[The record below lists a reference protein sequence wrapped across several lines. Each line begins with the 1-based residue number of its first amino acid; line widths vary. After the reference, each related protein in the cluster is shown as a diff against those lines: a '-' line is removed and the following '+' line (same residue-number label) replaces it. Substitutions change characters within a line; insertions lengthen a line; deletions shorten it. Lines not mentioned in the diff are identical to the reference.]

1 MFTLFPLYSISISVS
16 SLRLVVERTD
26 NFTLLSLYPSV
37 FVAILSYFAFFAAA
51 VIHWGNSSPLLMSS
65 SFSFILICVHV
76 QSIQSMDYCW
86 LTVSGLNIYL
96 NCSSN
101 RHRALTSNGESIVR
115 LSVDVRTSGTAE
127 ELLLT
132 INDPWCFMAAM
143 RMFRICCF
151 SSRQLNYNSSILIVR
166 KRKRAPKKDWWCYA
180 IKGVREPRP
189 LPIFTKDLL
198 WTKTKLVSFQKLFI
212 CIMFMI
218 RVSLYPRSRVYH
230 S

>member
-1 MFTLFPLYSISISVS
+1 M
-16 SLRLVVERTD
+16 
-26 NFTLLSLYPSV
+26 
-37 FVAILSYFAFFAAA
+37 FVAILSYFVFFCAAA

-151 SSRQLNYNSSILIVR
+151 SSRQLNYNSSILIAR
-166 KRKRAPKKDWWCYA
+166 KRKRAPKKIGGA
-180 IKGVREPRP
+180 MQLK
-189 LPIFTKDLL
+189 
-198 WTKTKLVSFQKLFI
+198 VSVNHDHFQFSQKI
-212 CIMFMI
+212 CCEQKRNWF
-218 RVSLYPRSRVYH
+218 RSKNF
-230 S
+230 SSA

>member
-16 SLRLVVERTD
+16 SLRLVVERTN
-26 NFTLLSLYPSV
+26 NFILLSLYPSV
-37 FVAILSYFAFFAAA
+37 FVAILSYFVFFAAA

-115 LSVDVRTSGTAE
+115 PSVC
-127 ELLLT
+127 L
-132 INDPWCFMAAM
+132 W
-143 RMFRICCF
+143 MFGHREQQRNCCW
-151 SSRQLNYNSSILIVR
+151 QLMIHEV
-166 KRKRAPKKDWWCYA
+166 
-180 IKGVREPRP
+180 
-189 LPIFTKDLL
+189 L
-198 WTKTKLVSFQKLFI
+198 WLQWECLEFVVFLVDN
-212 CIMFMI
+212 
-218 RVSLYPRSRVYH
+218 
-230 S
+230 